1 MWQYEHYFDSGDYE
15 LMDQIIRLIRQG
27 DYVTPTVIL
36 KWYFNSQHDSISI
49 MEFNPSN
56 IEKKVSLWSNAWIDV
71 CNLQEKHDFKALI
84 MIQPIVGTGDKIL
97 SEEEEVHFLHY
108 DHESKINYYQL
119 YADALPKLNSVCT
132 GTYDLRT
139 VFDSFSETIF
149 YDSGHIGDFGNEIV
163 AEKIYDVIRPIIIE
177 DFPNKK

>member
-1 MWQYEHYFDSGDYE
+1 
-15 LMDQIIRLIRQG
+15 
-27 DYVTPTVIL
+27 
-36 KWYFNSQHDSISI
+36 
-49 MEFNPSN
+49 MES
-56 IEKKVSLWSNAWIDV
+56 K
-71 CNLQEKHDFKALI
+71 
-84 MIQPIVGTGDKIL
+84 
-97 SEEEEVHFLHY
+97 EEEVHFLHY